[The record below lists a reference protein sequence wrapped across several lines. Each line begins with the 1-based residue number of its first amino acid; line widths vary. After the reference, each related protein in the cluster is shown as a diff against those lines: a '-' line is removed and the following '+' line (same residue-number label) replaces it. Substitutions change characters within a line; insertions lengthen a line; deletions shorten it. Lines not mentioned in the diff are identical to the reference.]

1 MNEIPPDQGEADEL
15 DELYRRASAADPSRP
30 SDSVRR
36 AVLEHA
42 AQLAEQRSLKTGP
55 VNIDITRPAA
65 NQAWRRPAI
74 FGTLAAAALA
84 GLMIAPQ
91 FFSPGVTDRP
101 ASPPTVNAQQES
113 AGAPTAQDSN
123 AAPQAPAE
131 APPLQSNDQV
141 AEMKADKR
149 APSPQG
155 EAADHLQPRAS
166 TPIAGRYAAAVP
178 RSRAG
183 NGSVDGQS
191 LANGTSRQASSAAG
205 ASSAANAP
213 TVANAPGSGNAST
226 AADALASGS
235 VTAGVDARRMQ
246 SITSSMNALSARRP
260 QTAAPMASP
269 APAAPAAPAAWPA
282 DPASE
287 LRRAAEIGDLPAL
300 QALLDAEPSIDA
312 RDEGGRTALMLAT
325 QHGQNRAVD
334 LLLAAGADPN
344 VADARGTTPLQAALA
359 GNQSAIAA
367 ALRRAGAR

>member
-1 MNEIPPDQGEADEL
+1 MNEIPPDQGEGDGL

-30 SDSVRR
+30 SESVRR

-42 AQLAEQRSLKTGP
+42 AQLAAQRSLKTGP

-84 GLMIAPQ
+84 GFMIAPQ
-91 FFSPGVTDRP
+91 FFSPGVPNRP
-101 ASPPTVNAQQES
+101 ASPPTVSAQQES
-113 AGAPTAQDSN
+113 AGAPTAEESN

-131 APPLQSNDQV
+131 APPLRGNDHL
-141 AEMKADKR
+141 AELKADKR

-155 EAADHLQPRAS
+155 ESADHLQPRAS
-166 TPIAGRYAAAVP
+166 TPIAGRFAAAPP
-178 RSRAG
+178 RIRAG
-183 NGSVDGQS
+183 NGTVDGQS
-191 LANGTSRQASSAAG
+191 LANDTSRQASSAAG

-213 TVANAPGSGNAST
+213 ST
-226 AADALASGS
+226 ANTQASDS
-235 VTAGVDARRMQ
+235 ATAGPKPEARSMQ
-246 SITSSMNALSARRP
+246 NSISTMSALSARRP

-269 APAAPAAPAAWPA
+269 APAPAPAPAAQAARAARPEDPAA
-282 DPASE
+282 E

-300 QALLDAEPSIDA
+300 QALLDAEPAIDA
-312 RDEGGRTALMLAT
+312 RDEGGRTALMVAT
-325 QHGQNRAVD
+325 LHGQSRAVD

-344 VADARGTTPLQAALA
+344 AADVRGATPLQAALA
-359 GNQSAIAA
+359 GSQPAIVA